1 MADTDTCIAELT
13 DALDGQ
19 RAAATF
25 ACGGEVSNE
34 PRQDVFMLYEDRSG
48 QAHRINF
55 PASSEDLEILA
66 SNCDAATFGVLNEGR
81 LDVEYRSA
89 WKLDKTKFLTS
100 FHPAECD
107 IMELVRELLVP
118 TAGNIGVQ
126 ITIVTE
132 LYKLNVLLPSD

>member
-1 MADTDTCIAELT
+1 MVDTDTCIAELT
-13 DALDGQ
+13 GALHGQ

-66 SNCDAATFGVLNEGR
+66 SNCDPATFGVLNEER

-100 FHPAECD
+100 F
-107 IMELVRELLVP
+107 ILQSVILWNLS
-118 TAGNIGVQ
+118 GNS
-126 ITIVTE
+126 
-132 LYKLNVLLPSD
+132 LYQLQVISAHKLRLSLNYTS